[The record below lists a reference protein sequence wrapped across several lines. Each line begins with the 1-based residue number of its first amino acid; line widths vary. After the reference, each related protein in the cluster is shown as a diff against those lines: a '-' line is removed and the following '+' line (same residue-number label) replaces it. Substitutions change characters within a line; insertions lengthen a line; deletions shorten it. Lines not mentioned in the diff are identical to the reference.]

1 MFTGIVE
8 GLARVRSISK
18 IKAKNKAADTK
29 MSIYLGRLQKG
40 LKIGDSISVN
50 GACLTI
56 TKLHKG
62 CADFEIVD
70 ETMKL
75 TNMSSLKPREK
86 VNIERS
92 LRLNGRLEG
101 HIVLGHVDGTGV
113 IQGIITYQ
121 TETRLSI
128 TVQDRKL
135 LCAIVPK
142 GSLAID
148 GISLTVVDVKGDTI
162 SVVLIPHTLA
172 ITTLGLKSK
181 GDRVNLEIDVIGRY
195 VVKNILKK
203 W

>member
-18 IKAKNKAADTK
+18 IKARNKAADTK

-70 ETMKL
+70 ETMKR
-75 TNMSSLKPREK
+75 TSMCSLKTGEK

-113 IQGIITYQ
+113 IQSIITFK

-148 GISLTVVDVKGDTI
+148 GISLTVVDVKDDTI

>member
-40 LKIGDSISVN
+40 LKIGDSISIN

-70 ETMKL
+70 ETMKR
-75 TNMSSLKPREK
+75 TSMCSLKTGEK

-113 IQGIITYQ
+113 IQSIITFQ

>member
-62 CADFEIVD
+62 CADFEIID
-70 ETMKL
+70 ETMKR
-75 TNMSSLKPREK
+75 TSICSLKTGEK

-101 HIVLGHVDGTGV
+101 HIVLGHVDGTGE
-113 IQGIITYQ
+113 IQSIITFQ

>member
-18 IKAKNKAADTK
+18 IKDKSKAADTK
-29 MSIYLGRLQKG
+29 MSIYLGRLQQG
-40 LKIGDSISVN
+40 LKIGDSVSVN

-56 TKLHKG
+56 TKLHEG

-70 ETMKL
+70 ETMKR
-75 TNMSSLKPREK
+75 TSMCSLKPGEK

-101 HIVLGHVDGTGV
+101 HIVLGHVDGIGV
-113 IQGIITYQ
+113 IQRIITCQ

-135 LCAIVPK
+135 LRAIVPK

-148 GISLTVVDVKGDTI
+148 GISLTVVDVKGDII

>member
-70 ETMKL
+70 ETMKR
-75 TNMSSLKPREK
+75 TSMRYLKPGEK

-113 IQGIITYQ
+113 IQSITTFQ

>member
-70 ETMKL
+70 ETMKR
-75 TNMSSLKPREK
+75 TSMRSLQPGEK

-121 TETRLSI
+121 TQTRLSI

>member
-18 IKAKNKAADTK
+18 IKTKNKAADTK

-40 LKIGDSISVN
+40 LKIGDSVSVN

-70 ETMKL
+70 ETMKR
-75 TNMSSLKPREK
+75 TSMCSLKTGEK

-101 HIVLGHVDGTGV
+101 HIVLGHVDGTGE
-113 IQGIITYQ
+113 IQSIITFQ

-128 TVQDRKL
+128 TVQDSKL

>member
-70 ETMKL
+70 ETMKR
-75 TNMSSLKPREK
+75 TSMCSLKTGEK

-101 HIVLGHVDGTGV
+101 HIVLGHVDGTGE
-113 IQGIITYQ
+113 IQSIITFQ

-128 TVQDRKL
+128 TVQDSKL

-148 GISLTVVDVKGDTI
+148 GISLTVVDIKGDTI